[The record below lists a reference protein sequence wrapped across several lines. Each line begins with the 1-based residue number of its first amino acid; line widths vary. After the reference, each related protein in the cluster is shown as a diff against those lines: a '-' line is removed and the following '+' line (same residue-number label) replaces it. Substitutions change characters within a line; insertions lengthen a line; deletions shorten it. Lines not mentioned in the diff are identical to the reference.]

1 VMTLFV
7 VLLPARRMVTTWAA
21 KLPDEGRYRLGLAEA
36 RALDDVRDGELVSE
50 LSHRLRD
57 AGFHDWAVEA
67 AARGSGASQGS
78 PSHWRALLATSTA
91 YVDRLDA
98 VPALAYARR
107 ALSACEAARA
117 LDDRVCPSEEEV
129 RMELYAKHLDAGV
142 ASGIDP
148 HKNPHGFRA
157 AGEAALRTIRIQGDP
172 KLAAPP
178 PAPTLAPAGATPPG
192 PVAPAAA
199 PTTAAPAGPAPVGGP
214 APGVTP
220 APSPR

>member
-1 VMTLFV
+1 MRFARYISLVDVIVMVMTLFV

-21 KLPDEGRYRLGLAEA
+21 KLPDDGRYRLGLAEA
-36 RALDDVRDGELVSE
+36 RALDDVKDGELVSE

-67 AARGSGASQGS
+67 AARGSVASQGS

-98 VPALAYARR
+98 VPALEYARR
-107 ALSACEAARA
+107 ALKACEAARA
-117 LDDRVCPSEEEV
+117 TDDRVCPSEEEI

-148 HKNPHGFRA
+148 HKDPHGFRA

-172 KLAAPP
+172 K
-178 PAPTLAPAGATPPG
+178 
-192 PVAPAAA
+192 PAAA
-199 PTTAAPAGPAPVGGP
+199 PTKPTAAPGAASPTAAPAPN
-214 APGVTP
+214 P
-220 APSPR
+220 APSAPSPQ